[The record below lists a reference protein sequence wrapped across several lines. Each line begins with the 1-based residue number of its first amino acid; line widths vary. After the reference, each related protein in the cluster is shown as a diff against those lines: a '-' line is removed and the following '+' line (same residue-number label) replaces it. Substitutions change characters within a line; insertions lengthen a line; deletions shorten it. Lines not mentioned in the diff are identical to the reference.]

1 MQYQDWIGRTEETND
16 LLSPAPLRGMA
27 ALLDLDAT
35 PTELPPLWH
44 WLYFLPS
51 YPQRTL
57 DADGHVARGGFLPP
71 VALPRRMWAGGRVQW
86 LAPLR
91 QGDAITRKSTVQSVE
106 QKSGRSGELVFVTV
120 MHEISNA
127 QGVAIIEEHDLVYR
141 GLATGSPAGTTPTQH
156 AQWQREIRPEPTL
169 LFRYSALTFNTH
181 RIHYDQPYV
190 TKVEG
195 YPGLVV
201 HGPLIAT
208 LLVEAMPAALRAR
221 MTQFSFRALRPLF
234 DTATFQVAGRADG
247 PDVSLWATDST
258 GMLCMQASATLA

>member
-1 MQYQDWIGRTEETND
+1 MQYQEWIGRTEETHD

-27 ALLDLDAT
+27 ALLDLDTA

-51 YPQRTL
+51 HPQRTL
-57 DADGHVARGGFLPP
+57 GADGHAERGGFLPP

-91 QGDAITRKSTVQSVE
+91 EGDAITRKSTVQSVE

-120 MHEISNA
+120 QHEISNA
-127 QGVAIIEEHDLVYR
+127 QGLAIIEEHDLVYR
-141 GLATGSPAGTTPTQH
+141 GLNTSSPAGTAPTLD
-156 AQWQREIRPEPTL
+156 AQWQREIRPDPPL

-195 YPGLVV
+195 YPGLIV

-208 LLVEAMPAALRAR
+208 LLVEAMPTALRAR
-221 MTQFSFRALRPLF
+221 MTNFSFRALQPLF
-234 DTATFQVAGRADG
+234 ETAAFQVAGRADG

-258 GMLCMQASATLA
+258 GMLCMQASATLT